1 MSKHR
6 PDEKYSPLL
15 WLIPLPFIAASFVP
29 LTIEH
34 PVPAKPQRVAAA
46 TDQPAP
52 AASEPAVSSSHADTD
67 LDR

>member
-1 MSKHR
+1 MSKNR

-29 LTIEH
+29 LTIDH
-34 PVPAKPQRVAAA
+34 PAPAKPQRVAAA
-46 TDQPAP
+46 THQRAP
-52 AASEPAVSSSHADTD
+52 AASEPAVSSSHADPY